1 MAKFK
6 PNQRKELDIDE
17 VRAKPS
23 LQKKYPHAALCAT
36 RSPKQCMAHSLL
48 SVLQLN
54 GMQLV
59 ATSSRPRRSLR
70 RN

>member
-6 PNQRKELDIDE
+6 PNQRKELDIDQ

-23 LQKKYPHAALCAT
+23 LQKKTHAALFAT